1 MKIIPDFTRLHTG
14 ENDSRV
20 IRFSLSEK
28 YRPLTVKLC
37 FVSPL
42 GKAYVT
48 QALTHENGEGQYP
61 VPAMLLDGKG
71 VLVCQM
77 VCTDKN
83 GLVAKSAV
91 SEFSVLC
98 SADDSSCPE
107 LSPES
112 LKSLSYICDALDA
125 RPDKEEIARL
135 LEEKS
140 DTDHLHNGVYLT
152 KGELM
157 EYLPTHPSSGYE
169 HTHDGRYYTKSETD
183 TILASHAAD
192 YVIGQGS
199 ADGWEYRKWASGIA
213 ECWGQVHVSVTNS
226 MSSNGNYAGANYE
239 KAIVFPSGLFAPG
252 TTVRASVLPFG
263 AGYPAVVAGSPTNES
278 MDVSIRTE
286 WAVADNSVWLHV
298 HTFGRWKE

>member
-71 VLVCQM
+71 VLVCQI

-91 SEFSVLC
+91 SELSVFS
-98 SADDSSCPE
+98 SADDMSCPA
-107 LSPES
+107 LSDES
-112 LKSLSYICDALDA
+112 LKSLSYICDALDE

-140 DTDHLHNGVYLT
+140 DTDHLHPIYLT
-152 KGELM
+152 EADLF

-169 HTHDGRYYTKSETD
+169 HTHDGRYYKKEEADALLEPLKT
-183 TILASHAAD
+183 D
-192 YVIGQGS
+192 YVTGYGHQGK
-199 ADGWEYRKWASGIA
+199 WTYRKWASGIA
-213 ECWGQVHVSVTNS
+213 ECWGEISYNIEGGAERDSNFRFPVEYPLQFNVNPIAFIHPLVKAYQIKKAYQLFPTDLDNRKNIMIYAKLEEDQVISASDNKVSFYVHV
-226 MSSNGNYAGANYE
+226 
-239 KAIVFPSGLFAPG
+239 KG
-252 TTVRASVLPFG
+252 T
-263 AGYPAVVAGSPTNES
+263 
-278 MDVSIRTE
+278 
-286 WAVADNSVWLHV
+286 
-298 HTFGRWKE
+298 WK